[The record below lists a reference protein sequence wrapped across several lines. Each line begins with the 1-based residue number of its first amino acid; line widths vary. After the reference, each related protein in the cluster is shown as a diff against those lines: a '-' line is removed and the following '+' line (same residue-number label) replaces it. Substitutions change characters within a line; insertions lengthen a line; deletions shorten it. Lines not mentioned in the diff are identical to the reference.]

1 MPTSRIEK
9 FEQTVDKLEL
19 DAERMHQIVNGD
31 ENTEVETD
39 NGPVSSL
46 KRAVGGLEQ
55 QASVS
60 ADAASSSATDAQ
72 NSADAASSS
81 ATDAQNSADAASS
94 SATDAQNSAD
104 AASSSA
110 TDAQNSADAASSSA
124 TDAQN
129 SADATQDLLG
139 EFKDIY
145 HGALSGGAIPTS
157 PDTGDLYFDVDTK
170 TLKIYSGSVWV
181 PVSAIQEVVL
191 GDYYERQE
199 GLSVGTDK
207 SQIEVDTQ
215 FSPTGEYKTGINIVN
230 ASEEPDVNGI
240 EIDLDSKGEGNSGLK
255 VVNSSH
261 EAKSH
266 AVNVINQ
273 PNFNECH
280 GIKIDHTSQFEDC
293 NGVNLEVKGDTI
305 GLNIGVKDSSCGMKI
320 ENDGTGPAMDVKIN
334 GDSFGVRVNN
344 SGNGHGM
351 HVNNSQNGDGAHVNN
366 DGSGD
371 GLHVD
376 NYGNGNGVDIING
389 STGKGLLV
397 ANQGEGDAIH
407 VINEG
412 KGNIFKSDNFTVDSF
427 GGIYTPKLYYGS
439 ADGGSGFGTFSDF
452 FILKNKEITVINH
465 NIIICWYIDN
475 YRLSRLPLDNPI
487 TSVDLFINGLDRQEN
502 INRFNLQINDVI
514 SFRNHFS
521 ESTVYTLFYFYLEVV
536 AVLS

>member
-55 QASVS
+55 QASV
-60 ADAASSSATDAQ
+60 
-72 NSADAASSS
+72 
-81 ATDAQNSADAASS
+81 
-94 SATDAQNSAD
+94 
-104 AASSSA
+104 
-110 TDAQNSADAASSSA
+110 SADAASSSA

-397 ANQGEGDAIH
+397 ANQGEGDGIH

-427 GGIYTPKLYYGS
+427 GGIYTPKLYYGGLS
-439 ADGGSGFGTFSDF
+439 NNGSSSGRYNDFLQYTNDDFGVIIINHK
-452 FILKNKEITVINH
+452 ILFKITVASFKLLYDLYRIENAGLYLN
-465 NIIICWYIDN
+465 NIHKNQNNWTLIGDIGDIIEMKNRNNKVIRYER
-475 YRLSRLPLDNPI
+475 Y
-487 TSVDLFINGLDRQEN
+487 LF
-502 INRFNLQINDVI
+502 
-514 SFRNHFS
+514 SF
-521 ESTVYTLFYFYLEVV
+521 EVL